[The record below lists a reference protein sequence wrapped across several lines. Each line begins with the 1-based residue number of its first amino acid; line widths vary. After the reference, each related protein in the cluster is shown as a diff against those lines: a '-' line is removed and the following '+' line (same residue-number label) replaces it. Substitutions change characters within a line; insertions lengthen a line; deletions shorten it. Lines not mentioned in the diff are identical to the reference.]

1 MIDNPKQVT
10 ALIRDLK
17 AHLPIPAKATK
28 PLCDL
33 LRRQSIDVSPTTF
46 LEIIDVVYM
55 GDDGGICCAIKV
67 ASQEKA
73 AVVVSLTHLSL
84 PSSSP
89 LAKNVTAYQTQRI
102 KKLAKLNR

>member
-1 MIDNPKQVT
+1 MIDNQEHVT

-28 PLCDL
+28 SLCDL
-33 LRRQSIDVSPTTF
+33 LRRQSIDISPNTS

-55 GDDGGICCAIKV
+55 GDDGGICCAIK
-67 ASQEKA
+67 ASNQEKA
-73 AVVVSLTHLSL
+73 AVVVSLTHLNL
-84 PSSSP
+84 PSNSP
-89 LAKNVTAYQTQRI
+89 LAKNITVYQTQRV